1 MYMKRWINT
10 TTKVLTWFVIIN
22 GEIQIYL
29 SYVLGYLSRPNAMET
44 LAITI
49 ATEIIAPLAL
59 LFIKTTIENIF
70 EKNEIFK
77 KNEPEEPADLGGAL

>member
-1 MYMKRWINT
+1 MKRWINT

-22 GEIQIYL
+22 GEIQIYM

>member
-1 MYMKRWINT
+1 MKRWINT